1 MSLLYELDDNP
12 QVAIAEIRAHYRQP
26 TGAEDGR
33 GLQRRLLD
41 DVAAILTDDDYVD
54 PNVSAR
60 IARTYEAVDLGSP
73 EIRGPLGLYVA
84 LNTATTIALAAA
96 ADEVLFEKTKLALE
110 DDATQAC
117 FRALYSIDPI
127 YQLAESHLHRVGTT
141 SLILE
146 CPLSKGSAKP
156 EIVALK
162 CLLPRYHKVQAI
174 RTSTSAYME
183 EHSYKESRMVDH
195 AGVPYIYDS
204 TPLTIAMEFIPGP
217 TLAEEFATRAV
228 PDGLPKEERISERAL
243 DDRDIAFIREVGL
256 AVCERLEELARLG
269 NHHLDLS
276 PSNIILT
283 NHPGEPIRVSLI
295 DFGHNFA
302 ITERVGTSTA
312 FRRAA
317 LYVAPELVEDPLI
330 DDWRCDAYSLGVI
343 LLEAAAKREIH
354 AEDLSGELDRLW
366 QGERPWEG
374 APVLAR
380 VIEEL
385 IDHHPQQ
392 RLALMEETD
401 PTVSPYDYLR
411 KLILQETEVLS
422 LYERRTGGSGFG
434 LLRGLGLFKLRKNA
448 QVMNLLEADTV
459 IEEPVDESYAD
470 YPGLAR
476 WATVSIICWVLTL
489 TAFTALSLADIGWA
503 AVVPSV
509 SQLANDAQVR
519 FRVGAFWDNLP
530 GRLVAL
536 TFGLTAVTY
545 YVNNFSTL
553 SPKRVATRMG
563 LASEVAMRATA
574 LGLVFP
580 IMWAMLYDPNAW
592 PICAGIGTM
601 LVVVNNFLALRVA
614 VHAYRVGSRFTT
626 RKAAGDSF
634 ITDVFKEWWVLMGAY
649 SLSMIA
655 IGILIIVH
663 EAHDE
668 AIFAVFV
675 VAINIAK
682 MYRLNCVETAP
693 KVRGCLSRDIL
704 TLRRADRLHELG
716 VPVPSGAADPKPT
729 RFTRLAEWWWTPTPE
744 RVQVETA

>member
-12 QVAIAEIRAHYRQP
+12 KVAIAEIRSHYSQP
-26 TGAEDGR
+26 TEADDSR
-33 GLQRRLLD
+33 DLSQRLLD
-41 DVAAILTDDDYVD
+41 DVTRILIDDDYVD
-54 PNVSAR
+54 PNVSTR
-60 IARTYEAVDLGSP
+60 IARTYEAVDLDSP
-73 EIRGPLGLYVA
+73 EVRGPLGLYVA
-84 LNTATTIALAAA
+84 LNTATVIALAAKS
-96 ADEVLFEKTKLALE
+96 DGELFEQTKLALTE
-110 DDATQAC
+110 EATQAC
-117 FRALYSIDPI
+117 FRRLYSIDPA
-127 YQLAESHLHRVGTT
+127 YELAGSHLHRIGTT

-146 CPLSKGSAKP
+146 CPLKKDPSKP
-156 EIVALK
+156 EIIALK

-174 RTSTSAYME
+174 RASTLAYRA
-183 EHSYKESRMVDH
+183 EHSYKENRLVDH
-195 AGVPYIYDS
+195 AGVPYIYAS
-204 TPLTIAMEFIPGP
+204 TSLTIAMEFIPGP
-217 TLAEEFATRAV
+217 TLAEELAKRSV
-228 PDGLPKEERISERAL
+228 PEGLPKEDRIKERAL
-243 DDRDIAFIREVGL
+243 DERDIAFIREVGL
-256 AVCERLEELARLG
+256 AICERLEELAKLG

-317 LYVAPELVEDPLI
+317 LYVAPELVENPSI

-354 AEDLSGELDRLW
+354 AEDLAGELDRLW

-385 IDHHPQQ
+385 IDHHPAQ
-392 RLALMEETD
+392 RLALMD
-401 PTVSPYDYLR
+401 DISQAGAPYDYLR

-434 LLRGLGLFKLRKNA
+434 LLHGLGLLRVRKNT
-448 QVMNLLEADTV
+448 QVMNLLEADKA

-489 TAFTALSLADIGWA
+489 TAFTALSLADLGWA

-509 SQLANDAQVR
+509 SQLAQDAHVK
-519 FRVGAFWDNLP
+519 FHVGAFWHNLP

-563 LASEVAMRATA
+563 LTSEIAMRATA

-580 IMWAMLYDPNAW
+580 IMWAMLYDPDAW

-601 LVVVNNFLALRVA
+601 LVVVNNFLALRLA
-614 VHAYRVGSRFTT
+614 VHAYHVGSRFTT
-626 RKAAGDSF
+626 RSAAGDSF

-649 SLSMIA
+649 SLSMIV
-655 IGILIIVH
+655 IGILIIVGV
-663 EAHDE
+663 AHDE

-675 VAINIAK
+675 VAINVAK
-682 MYRLNCVETAP
+682 MYRLNCVEHAP

-704 TLRRADRLHELG
+704 TLRRDEQLRKLG
-716 VPVPSGAADPKPT
+716 VPVPSGAADPQPT
-729 RFTRLAEWWWTPTPE
+729 RFKRLSMWWWAPVPE
-744 RVQVETA
+744 RVQTEMA